1 MREVP
6 RPVARLGAFLAQVPL
21 LPDDLDRDR
30 LRLSAADGV
39 GAREPRDDPVRPGV
53 VQLRQPHG
61 DLAVVAGRQAGR
73 LLVPADA
80 HHDLAAHVRDEAAGD
95 LDLHLAAAADGDALV
110 ERLRLGGGV
119 DLALARQGD
128 LAQVADPTRA
138 HGRAAGDDRS
148 AVAVPLVAERVAV
161 LL

>member
-1 MREVP
+1 MREGP

-73 LLVPADA
+73 LLVPAHA
-80 HHDLAAHVRDEAAGD
+80 PLPGSGVGKR
-95 LDLHLAAAADGDALV
+95 ADFWC
-110 ERLRLGGGV
+110 R
-119 DLALARQGD
+119 
-128 LAQVADPTRA
+128 PTRTTTLPRTCVTKRLETLTCTLPRLPTA
-138 HGRAAGDDRS
+138 IR
-148 AVAVPLVAERVAV
+148 
-161 LL
+161 